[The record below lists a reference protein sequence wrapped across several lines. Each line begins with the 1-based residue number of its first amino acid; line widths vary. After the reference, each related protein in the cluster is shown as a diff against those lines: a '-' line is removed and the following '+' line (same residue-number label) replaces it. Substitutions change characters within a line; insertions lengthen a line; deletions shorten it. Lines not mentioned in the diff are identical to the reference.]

1 MFNLTLYQTH
11 RIFHPVVKVIAGCVL
26 SVEVQEPVDAIP
38 EERVGAHLSEVLK
51 VVDVVYDVL
60 LSPMG
65 DVPCCLCQAREAAC
79 CRHHT
84 VHCRPSSQTQLT
96 VTRRHGGGGQ

>member
-38 EERVGAHLSEVLK
+38 EERVGTHLSEVLK
-51 VVDVVYDVL
+51 VVDVELLQRPTVLVEDELGKVYVL
-60 LSPMG
+60 
-65 DVPCCLCQAREAAC
+65 
-79 CRHHT
+79 
-84 VHCRPSSQTQLT
+84 
-96 VTRRHGGGGQ
+96 